1 MGRPPNFLG
10 IHRWSDWLDNGR
22 CGRRCRV
29 CTGTTRDVGMGRYRI
44 GKGKTT
50 LNNSFPSSDE
60 LRELLGV
67 ATDLSLQA
75 AEVHLRRQTGHINFK
90 STPTD
95 LVSQVD
101 HNAEQ
106 VIVAGINKARP
117 EDAIVGEEEAL
128 VSGSSGFRWVVDPLD
143 GTVNYLYGFP
153 SYSVSIAVEFD
164 DVPIIG
170 VVYDTAHDELYAAMI
185 GHEATNNDQRIE
197 VTSCSDLSTALLGT
211 GFAYDATTRKRQG
224 LVLAALLPQVRD
236 IRRAGSCAVDLCS
249 VAGGR
254 LDAFYETGVQWW
266 DVAAGIAI
274 VRAAGGVAAYE
285 PLAKRIVASGPVIW
299 EQLRSAVN
307 EAEIA
312 AGSQYP
318 CSSASI

>member
-67 ATDLSLQA
+67 ATDLSRQA

-185 GHEATNNDQRIE
+185 GHEATNNDQRPMQMIILM
-197 VTSCSDLSTALLGT
+197 D
-211 GFAYDATTRKRQG
+211 R
-224 LVLAALLPQVRD
+224 
-236 IRRAGSCAVDLCS
+236 
-249 VAGGR
+249 
-254 LDAFYETGVQWW
+254 
-266 DVAAGIAI
+266 
-274 VRAAGGVAAYE
+274 
-285 PLAKRIVASGPVIW
+285 PLANDHPDGLAS
-299 EQLRSAVN
+299 
-307 EAEIA
+307 
-312 AGSQYP
+312 
-318 CSSASI
+318 CK